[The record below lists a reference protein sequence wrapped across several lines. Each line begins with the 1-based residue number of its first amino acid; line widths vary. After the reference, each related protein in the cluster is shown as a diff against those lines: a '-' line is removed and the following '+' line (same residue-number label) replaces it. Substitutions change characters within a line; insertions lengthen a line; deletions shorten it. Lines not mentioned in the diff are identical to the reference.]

1 MGIAGVFDQIG
12 TPIDINVKAKTADN
26 NGAEKEEPRRSPP
39 SSKVEAGAYFN
50 ILYNITYNLNQVY
63 SEHF

>member
-39 SSKVEAGAYFN
+39 SSKVEAGAHF
-50 ILYNITYNLNQVY
+50 ILIKSVLQHTT
-63 SEHF
+63 

>member
-39 SSKVEAGAYFN
+39 SSKVEAGAYFR
-50 ILYNITYNLNQVY
+50 IKTDNLL
-63 SEHF
+63 

>member
-1 MGIAGVFDQIG
+1 MGIVGVFDQIG

-39 SSKVEAGAYFN
+39 SSKVEAGAHFN
-50 ILYNITYNLNQVY
+50 IKTLIKEY
-63 SEHF
+63 

>member
-39 SSKVEAGAYFN
+39 SSKVEAGAYFKTKLERGLQLIPN
-50 ILYNITYNLNQVY
+50 GN
-63 SEHF
+63 